1 MMWTRCD
8 EITIKPKYGH
18 TVTPINDEQLL
29 IYGGYPFSLPGLI
42 NLAKQTVETF
52 ENLPPVFYHTTNYVG
67 QKFWIYGGNSVKTG
81 KPTSNLFYLTIV
93 SEKQIIA
100 IFPQIEG
107 SKTEPRAGHS
117 SIQSKDK
124 IIYFGGFSDTR
135 YVNDCYLFDT
145 ERLRWDQINF
155 TGAAPSPRAGHRSC
169 YIEPNK
175 MLVYGGWDENQ
186 IFGDLWILDLD
197 NWTWKG
203 IRYDTNP
210 YPVPRSFHS
219 LTLISREQNLFLL
232 FGGRNDQHKRYFND
246 LWLLGFESERSCD
259 IAVWKEIKLDNPP
272 TARLGHAAIKLGD
285 NLLITGGHCE
295 TGDLR
300 NIDLLLIESNGFQTR
315 STQSIGTGQQ
325 QQAHYTPDSSVDI
338 FDVTTSKSFC
348 YSPSTKFISITYK
361 SFQYTRSSHTT
372 FIASRL
378 QLQPLQSQIPR
389 TENTS
394 QGSPGP
400 FSTSPQLTRVQTTS
414 QESQNHFDTSP
425 QLTHVQNTPQASQSP
440 FNRSAPHHQVQS
452 LSQPSQGIFNT
463 SLQQHSQISSQP
475 SQGIYNTSPQ
485 LHHIQAPYQPS
496 QNPLSSSQ
504 QVPPNQLNTQL
515 QANQFQNF
523 PFFFQAALQQMQQ
536 SQNFPS
542 LDSQIP
548 QNNQQN
554 FPFPTVQ
561 MQQPHL
567 PFPYQYPVPMPYS
580 NPYFT
585 PMQFSGLTQPTPNFQ
600 FSAGNSSKGP
610 KPEWNIDEVVN
621 WMNGLGLSQDFSHI
635 VRDEH
640 ITGSVVLG
648 MTKEDWHNLGV
659 TKFGD
664 LKLLT
669 NHLNLGALNFQM

>member
-325 QQAHYTPDSSVDI
+325 QQAHYTPDVTIVDA
-338 FDVTTSKSFC
+338 VPERT
-348 YSPSTKFISITYK
+348 PNNIS
-361 SFQYTRSSHTT
+361 
-372 FIASRL
+372 
-378 QLQPLQSQIPR
+378 QSQA
-389 TENTS
+389 S
-394 QGSPGP
+394 FSPLLI
-400 FSTSPQLTRVQTTS
+400 SSMSP
-414 QESQNHFDTSP
+414 P
-425 QLTHVQNTPQASQSP
+425 QSP
-440 FNRSAPHHQVQS
+440 FATPPQQN
-452 LSQPSQGIFNT
+452 LSQSHTSPFNT
-463 SLQQHSQISSQP
+463 HAHHTQLS
-475 SQGIYNTSPQ
+475 SPQ
-485 LHHIQAPYQPS
+485 DYNYNHFKVKYLVQKIHLKDLQVLF
-496 QNPLSSSQ
+496 PL
-504 QVPPNQLNTQL
+504 PLN
-515 QANQFQNF
+515 
-523 PFFFQAALQQMQQ
+523 
-536 SQNFPS
+536 
-542 LDSQIP
+542 
-548 QNNQQN
+548 
-554 FPFPTVQ
+554 
-561 MQQPHL
+561 
-567 PFPYQYPVPMPYS
+567 
-580 NPYFT
+580 
-585 PMQFSGLTQPTPNFQ
+585 
-600 FSAGNSSKGP
+600 
-610 KPEWNIDEVVN
+610 
-621 WMNGLGLSQDFSHI
+621 
-635 VRDEH
+635 
-640 ITGSVVLG
+640 
-648 MTKEDWHNLGV
+648 
-659 TKFGD
+659 
-664 LKLLT
+664 
-669 NHLNLGALNFQM
+669 